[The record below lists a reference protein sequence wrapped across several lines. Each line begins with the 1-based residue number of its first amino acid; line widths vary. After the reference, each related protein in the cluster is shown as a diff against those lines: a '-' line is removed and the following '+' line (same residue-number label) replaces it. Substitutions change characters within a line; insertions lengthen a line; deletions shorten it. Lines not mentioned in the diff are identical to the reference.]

1 MKSLITKKINK
12 HTHTRKTHMRTSQKD
27 LEQYINTLNK
37 SINLKRINGFRP
49 YYELDCAYD
58 GYKLVVINNKSRGNT
73 EISDRMTAK
82 ELYAFI
88 RAYLA
93 GFETAQTKK
102 AYRA

>member
-1 MKSLITKKINK
+1 
-12 HTHTRKTHMRTSQKD
+12 MRISQKD
-27 LEQYINTLNK
+27 LEQYVSTLNK
-37 SINLKRINGFRP
+37 SINLKRIDGFKP
-49 YYELDCAYD
+49 YYELYCAYD
-58 GYKLVVINNKSRGNT
+58 GYKLVVINNKSRGNV

-102 AYRA
+102 AFRA